1 MIPEDEVSVDRDA
14 YDIMVILLQLGG
26 GGSLRKIEEE
36 WRFLASLKLLTSP
49 RDRRSIRNCIQTH
62 QLGQED
68 EDNTA
73 VFESAPIQI
82 YSDSPPAGPFATS
95 PQIWR
100 LREEYFDIA
109 KQYQKADLGP
119 MMPCSHCRSFPYPP
133 SILRRN
139 RRSNP
144 YLCPN
149 SSNYS
154 TIDNFGGTGEAED
167 RRRASERYRLWSK
180 RVLSCPHFSDSQDE
194 GFDFTTYFEWDCED
208 FEQYNNRWFQMWFSN
223 KGA

>member
-1 MIPEDEVSVDRDA
+1 MALEDDVSVDIIA
-14 YDIMVILLQLGG
+14 YDIMIILLQLGG
-26 GGSLRKIEEE
+26 AGSLRQIEEE
-36 WRFLASLKLLTSP
+36 WRLLASLELLP
-49 RDRRSIRNCIQTH
+49 DPPDRRSIRNCIQEH

-82 YSDSPPAGPFATS
+82 YHDPPPVGPFATS

-109 KQYQKADLGP
+109 KEYQKESVGP

-154 TIDNFGGTGEAED
+154 TIANFGGTGAV
-167 RRRASERYRLWSK
+167 SYTHLT
-180 RVLSCPHFSDSQDE
+180 LP
-194 GFDFTTYFEWDCED
+194 TTPYV
-208 FEQYNNRWFQMWFSN
+208 
-223 KGA
+223 